1 VLFCLPCLGAL
12 LYSEWQPYNCISFVV
27 FNVNDT
33 EIQAITKNSLQ
44 SQKHKQQDEIFDQA
58 A

>member
-1 VLFCLPCLGAL
+1 